1 MTRQSAISPVHLAA
15 RAIIEVTG
23 SEARAFL
30 HSLVTNDVA
39 ALREGQAQWA
49 GLLTPQGKILFD
61 FFILARPG
69 ETFWLDVSAAAAE
82 DLTRRMGLYRLRR
95 DVRITP
101 RPDLAV
107 AAGGVDGAVAA
118 FADPRLPA
126 FGTRAVLTAQ
136 DAARLDADASAHH
149 AARIA
154 AGLPDSD
161 ADIGSGRL
169 FPHEANFDQL
179 NGVSF
184 TKGCYIGQEVVSRM
198 HHKGLARNRLV
209 PVIAD
214 APLKT
219 GARIMA
225 GEKPLGEIFSTADK
239 RAIALVRLDR
249 AASAIEA
256 GIPLLADGV
265 PVRLVRP
272 SWAGFDVPGA

>member
-1 MTRQSAISPVHLAA
+1 MTRQSAIDPVHLAG
-15 RAIIEVTG
+15 RAIIEVSR

-39 ALREGQAQWA
+39 ALGEGDAQWA

-69 ETFWLDVSAAAAE
+69 GIFWLDVSAAASG
-82 DLTRRMGLYRLRR
+82 DLARRMEMYKLRR
-95 DVRITP
+95 DVDITP

-107 AAGGVDGAVAA
+107 AAGEAQGAIAA

-126 FGTRAVLTAQ
+126 FGARAVLTAQ
-136 DAARLDADASAHH
+136 QAAKLQADASAYH

-198 HHKGLARNRLV
+198 QHRGLARNRLV

-214 APLKT
+214 APLET
-219 GARIMA
+219 GAPVTA
-225 GEKPLGEIFSTADK
+225 GEKPLGEVFSTAAN

-256 GIPLLADGV
+256 GIPLLAGDR
-265 PVRLVRP
+265 PLRLVRP
-272 SWAGFDVPGA
+272 SWASFGVPGA